1 MENNIKVSPSHELLE
16 ELKTAV
22 FNYDF
27 LAIEASLRKG
37 AKPNL
42 PYNHQGGGTPFLRAC
57 RAFYEPEV
65 IKLFLKHGVNIN
77 GKNKD
82 GETPLHIMAQH
93 RANYDCLELLIAE
106 GANPDAQ
113 DNDGC
118 TPLMDAV
125 KHPQAMMWKDLIRNL
140 AENYDT
146 SIKNNAGK
154 TAYDLAK
161 ENQEFND
168 ETLLLFLKPV
178 EDLTE
183 AEFNK
188 IFSTYMGGNN
198 E

>member
-1 MENNIKVSPSHELLE
+1 MNTNIKVRPSHILLKEL
-16 ELKTAV
+16 TIAV
-22 FNYDF
+22 FNCDIE
-27 LAIEASLRKG
+27 AIEAALKKG

-42 PYNHQGGGTPFLRAC
+42 PYNHQGWTPFLRAC

-65 IKLFLKHGVNIN
+65 IKLFLEHGANIN

-82 GETPLHIMAQH
+82 GETSLHIMAQH
-93 RANYDCLELLIAE
+93 RANYDCLELLIDA

-113 DNDGC
+113 DNNGW
-118 TPLMDAV
+118 TPLMKAV
-125 KHPQAMMWKDLIRNL
+125 CHPQAMMRKELILNL
-140 AENYDT
+140 AENSDT
-146 SIKNNAGK
+146 SIKNNEGK

-161 ENQEFND
+161 ENEAFND

-178 EDLTE
+178 DDLTE
-183 AEFNK
+183 DEFHK

>member
-37 AKPNL
+37 AKCNL
-42 PYNHQGGGTPFLRAC
+42 PYNHQGWTPFLRAC

-65 IKLFLKHGVNIN
+65 IKLFLEHGANIN

-93 RANYDCLELLIAE
+93 RSSYDCLELLIAE
-106 GANPDAQ
+106 GANVDAQ
-113 DNDGC
+113 DNNGW
-118 TPLMDAV
+118 TPLMKAV
-125 KHPQAMMWKDLIRNL
+125 CHPQAMMRKDVIYGL
-140 AENYDT
+140 AHNSDT
-146 SIKNNAGK
+146 SIKNKEGK
-154 TAYDLAK
+154 TAYDIAK
-161 ENQEFND
+161 ENAAFND
-168 ETLLLFLKPV
+168 EKLLLILKPV

-183 AEFNK
+183 DEFHK
-188 IFSTYMGGNN
+188 IFQNAMGGNN

>member
-1 MENNIKVSPSHELLE
+1 M
-16 ELKTAV
+16 
-22 FNYDF
+22 
-27 LAIEASLRKG
+27 RKG

-42 PYNHQGGGTPFLRAC
+42 PYNHQGWTPFLRAC

-65 IKLFLKHGVNIN
+65 IKLFLEHGTNIN
-77 GKNKD
+77 SKNKD

-93 RANYDCLELLIAE
+93 RANYDCLELLIYA

-125 KHPQAMMWKDLIRNL
+125 KHPQAMIRKDVIYGL
-140 AENYDT
+140 AHNSDT
-146 SIKNNAGK
+146 SIKNKEGK

-161 ENQEFND
+161 ENEAFND
-168 ETLLLFLKPV
+168 DTLLLFLKPV
-178 EDLTE
+178 DDLTE
-183 AEFNK
+183 DEFHK

>member
-22 FNYDF
+22 FNCD
-27 LAIEASLRKG
+27 IEAVEAALRKG

-42 PYNHQGGGTPFLRAC
+42 PYNHQGWTPFLRAC

-65 IKLFLKHGVNIN
+65 IKLFLEHGANIN

-93 RANYDCLELLIAE
+93 RANYDCLELLIDA

-113 DNDGC
+113 DNNGW
-118 TPLMDAV
+118 TPLMKAV
-125 KHPQAMMWKDLIRNL
+125 CHPQTMMRKDLIRNL
-140 AENYDT
+140 AENSDT
-146 SIKNNAGK
+146 SIKNYAGK

-161 ENQEFND
+161 ENQAFND

-183 AEFNK
+183 DEFHK

>member
-22 FNYDF
+22 FNCD
-27 LAIEASLRKG
+27 IEAVEAALRKG

-42 PYNHQGGGTPFLRAC
+42 PYNHQSWTPFLRAC

-65 IKLFLKHGVNIN
+65 IKLFLEHGANIN

-93 RANYDCLELLIAE
+93 RANYDCLELLIDA

-113 DNDGC
+113 DNNGW
-118 TPLMDAV
+118 TPLMKAV
-125 KHPQAMMWKDLIRNL
+125 CHPQAMMRKDVIYGL
-140 AENYDT
+140 AENT
-146 SIKNNAGK
+146 NTAIKNNEGK
-154 TAYDLAK
+154 TAHDLAK
-161 ENQEFND
+161 ENPAFND

-183 AEFNK
+183 DEFHK

>member
-37 AKPNL
+37 AKCNL
-42 PYNHQGGGTPFLRAC
+42 PYNHQGWTPFLRAC
-57 RAFYEPEV
+57 REFDETE
-65 IKLFLKHGVNIN
+65 IIELFLKHGAKIN
-77 GKNKD
+77 SKNKD

-93 RANYDCLELLIAE
+93 RANYDCLELLIDA

-125 KHPQAMMWKDLIRNL
+125 HHPQAMMRKDLIRNL
-140 AENYDT
+140 AENSDT

-161 ENQEFND
+161 ENQAFND

-178 EDLTE
+178 DDLTE
-183 AEFNK
+183 DEFHK

>member
-1 MENNIKVSPSHELLE
+1 MFLE
-16 ELKTAV
+16 H
-22 FNYDF
+22 
-27 LAIEASLRKG
+27 G
-37 AKPNL
+37 A
-42 PYNHQGGGTPFLRAC
+42 
-57 RAFYEPEV
+57 
-65 IKLFLKHGVNIN
+65 NIN

-93 RANYDCLELLIAE
+93 RSSYDCLELLIDA

-113 DNDGC
+113 DNDGW
-118 TPLMDAV
+118 TPLMNAV
-125 KHPQAMMWKDLIRNL
+125 HHPQAMMRKDLIRNL
-140 AENYDT
+140 AENSDT

-161 ENQEFND
+161 ENKAFND

-183 AEFNK
+183 DEFHK

>member
-1 MENNIKVSPSHELLE
+1 MENNIKVSPSHVLLE

-22 FNYDF
+22 FNCD
-27 LAIEASLRKG
+27 IEAVEAALRKG

-42 PYNHQGGGTPFLRAC
+42 PYNHQGWTPFLRAC

-65 IKLFLKHGVNIN
+65 IKLFLEHGANIN

-82 GETPLHIMAQH
+82 GETPLHIMAAH
-93 RANYDCLELLIAE
+93 RSSYDCLELLIAE
-106 GANPDAQ
+106 GANVDAQ
-113 DNDGC
+113 DNDGW
-118 TPLMDAV
+118 TPLMNAV
-125 KHPQAMMWKDLIRNL
+125 HHPQVMMRKDLIRNL
-140 AENYDT
+140 AENSDT
-146 SIKNNAGK
+146 SIKNYAGK

-161 ENQEFND
+161 ENQAFND

-178 EDLTE
+178 DDLTE
-183 AEFNK
+183 DEFHK

>member
-22 FNYDF
+22 FNCD
-27 LAIEASLRKG
+27 IEAVEAALRKG

-42 PYNHQGGGTPFLRAC
+42 PYNHQGWTPFLRAC

-65 IKLFLKHGVNIN
+65 IKLFLEHGANIN

-93 RANYDCLELLIAE
+93 RANYDCLELLIDA

-113 DNDGC
+113 DNDGW
-118 TPLMDAV
+118 TPLMKAV
-125 KHPQAMMWKDLIRNL
+125 CHPQAMMRKELILNL
-140 AENYDT
+140 AENSDT
-146 SIKNNAGK
+146 NIKNNEGK
-154 TAYDLAK
+154 TTYDIAK
-161 ENQEFND
+161 ENEAFND
-168 ETLLLFLKPV
+168 DTLLLFLKPV
-178 EDLTE
+178 DDLTE
-183 AEFNK
+183 DEFHK

>member
-16 ELKTAV
+16 ELKIAV
-22 FNYDF
+22 FNCD
-27 LAIEASLRKG
+27 IEAVEAALKKG

-42 PYNHQGGGTPFLRAC
+42 PYNHQGWTPFLRAC

-65 IKLFLKHGVNIN
+65 IKLFLKHGANIN
-77 GKNKD
+77 SKNKD

-93 RANYDCLELLIAE
+93 RANYDCLELLIDAD
-106 GANPDAQ
+106 ANPDAQ

-125 KHPQAMMWKDLIRNL
+125 CHPQAMMRKDLIRNL
-140 AENYDT
+140 AENSDT

-161 ENQEFND
+161 ENQAFND
-168 ETLLLFLKPV
+168 EMLLLFLKPV

-183 AEFNK
+183 DEFHK

>member
-1 MENNIKVSPSHELLE
+1 MNTDIKVSPSHELLE

-22 FNYDF
+22 FNCD
-27 LAIEASLRKG
+27 IEAVEVALRKG

-42 PYNHQGGGTPFLRAC
+42 PYNHQGWTPFLRAC

-65 IKLFLKHGVNIN
+65 IKLFLEHGANIN
-77 GKNKD
+77 SKNKD

-93 RANYDCLELLIAE
+93 RSSYDCLELLIAA

-113 DNDGC
+113 DNDGW

-125 KHPQAMMWKDLIRNL
+125 KHPQAMMRKNLIRVL
-140 AENYDT
+140 AENSDT
-146 SIKNNAGK
+146 SVKNNDGK
-154 TAYDLAK
+154 TAYDIAK
-161 ENQEFND
+161 ENEAFND
-168 ETLLLFLKPV
+168 EKLLLILKPV
-178 EDLTE
+178 DDLTE
-183 AEFNK
+183 DEFHK